1 MNFSKHLQL
10 MIGKTAR
17 FMPYKW
23 LPPWIHCIDTYNVI
37 SDLVDKRYYSLS
49 AICGMDYDTFK
60 KVAQLSALLHD
71 IGKNTPLFQDKI
83 SHSLMHF
90 RSKWEHYGINISH
103 YSDND
108 YMELPHAKASE
119 CILLS
124 NGFHPNFASV
134 IGAHHGMPASDIGKY
149 SIPKNMTKY
158 YGNSKNTDFWNSL
171 WKEWIE
177 YSLNEAGFKSVEDI
191 PVLNKRTQVLLC
203 GLLILADWIAS
214 DIHNFPLVDIDI
226 IPTEYDFSRVENAME
241 NLKLPGIWEPE
252 TDFIS
257 QGEFYNLFGFKPN
270 EIQKSIMKAVN
281 QSQNMG
287 ICILEAPMGTGK
299 TEASL
304 AVASSL
310 ACKHDKHGLF
320 FGLPT
325 QATANS
331 IFSRVLKWA
340 EHQSEDYYHSINL
353 IHKNSAFQPVF
364 ANIPKDMSQIS
375 VDDEDG
381 GGLLAPSFFNT
392 RKKACLS
399 DFVTGTVDQML
410 MLALKRKHVMLRHL
424 GFSQKVVIIDE
435 CHAYDAYM
443 NCYLDTALAWLGSYG
458 VPVIL
463 LSATLPVKRRNELI
477 CAYTGKKLDTT
488 EDWTKKHAYP
498 LLTWSDNNNVY
509 QDEIPYNSKKRT
521 VHILCKDE
529 EYVLKAI
536 EKVVEDGG
544 CAGIICNTVRKAQH
558 FCEIISRM
566 ENAHVILYHAQY
578 IIPDR
583 TEKENYITDKVGKN
597 STAEDRKGVIVIG
610 TQVLEQSLD
619 IDFDLLVTDICPM
632 DLLLQ
637 RIGRMHRHEKHD
649 ADRPESLKQAQCIVM
664 GTEEFEKASE
674 KIYHEWPLLQTKRLL
689 PEQIT
694 LPDDIERL
702 VNEAYS
708 EDISGLHLNEISLKA
723 FQKYHSEIEDLKS
736 KAYFSYCMD
745 EPDYPESISEN
756 SKTNNTYDPE
766 LDDNFGSDLEEDNT
780 LHGWISK
787 ELSGIEE
794 TEAEASVRNGN
805 YSVEVL
811 IMILYN
817 NSIGFLPW
825 QDKGK
830 YIISDCPNDEDLCQ
844 KIVQQRV
851 RLPYIFNVEGNIDE
865 VITELE
871 RQNKSLLSSWQN
883 SGWLKGE
890 LVLLLNEN
898 FTAELVG
905 RKLSYS
911 KDNGLSY
918 EEKEEE

>member
-17 FMPYKW
+17 FMPDKW
-23 LPPWIHCIDTYNVI
+23 LPPWIHCMDTYNVI

-90 RSKWEHYGINISH
+90 RSKWEHYGIKISR

-108 YMELPHAKASE
+108 YTELHHAKASE

-191 PVLNKRTQVLLC
+191 PVLNRRTQVLLC

-214 DIHNFPLVDIDI
+214 DIRNFPLVDIDI

-509 QDEIPYNSKKRT
+509 QNEIPYNSKKRT
-521 VHILCKDE
+521 VNILCKDE

-544 CAGIICNTVRKAQH
+544 CAGIICNTIRKAQH

-566 ENAHVILYHAQY
+566 ENSHVILYHAQY

-708 EDISGLHLNEISLKA
+708 EDISGLHPDNIYLNAFENYHNKCIKDLRSQAKA
-723 FQKYHSEIEDLKS
+723 F
-736 KAYFSYCMD
+736 CMGKPID
-745 EPDYPESISEN
+745 SRRN
-756 SKTNNTYDPE
+756 
-766 LDDNFGSDLEEDNT
+766 NT
-780 LHGWISK
+780 LHGWINK
-787 ELSGIEE
+787 DLSVMEE
-794 TEAEASVRNGN
+794 TKAEATVRNGD

-811 IMILYN
+811 IMVLYDD

-830 YIISDCPNDEDLCQ
+830 YIISDCPNDEALCQ

-851 RLPYIFNVEGNIDE
+851 RLPYFFNQEHNIDK

-871 RQNKSLLSSWQN
+871 HQNMSILSSWQN

-898 FTAELVG
+898 FTAELIG

-918 EEKEEE
+918 EEKKEE

>member
-10 MIGKTAR
+10 MIGKTTR
-17 FMPYKW
+17 FMPDKW
-23 LPPWIHCIDTYNVI
+23 LPPWIHCIDTYNII

-71 IGKNTPLFQDKI
+71 IGKNTPIFQDKI
-83 SHSLMHF
+83 SHSLIHF
-90 RSKWEHYGINISH
+90 RSKWEHYGIKISR

-108 YMELPHAKASE
+108 YIELPHAKASE

-134 IGAHHGMPASDIGKY
+134 IGAHHGMPALDIGKY

-158 YGNSKNTDFWNSL
+158 YGNSKNTDFWDSL

-214 DIHNFPLVDIDI
+214 DICNFPLVDIDI
-226 IPTEYDFSRVENAME
+226 IPTEYDFSRVKNAME
-241 NLKLPGIWEPE
+241 NLNLPGIWEPE

-310 ACKHDKHGLF
+310 AYKHDKHGLF

-443 NCYLDTALAWLGSYG
+443 NCYLDTALAWLGSYE

-488 EDWTKKHAYP
+488 ENWTKEHAYP

-509 QDEIPYNSKKRT
+509 QDEIPYNSKKRI
-521 VHILCKDE
+521 VNILCKDE

-583 TEKENYITDKVGKN
+583 TEKENYIADKVGKN

-708 EDISGLHLNEISLKA
+708 EDISGLHLGNIYLNSFENYHNKCIKDLRSQAKA
-723 FQKYHSEIEDLKS
+723 F
-736 KAYFSYCMD
+736 CMGKPID
-745 EPDYPESISEN
+745 SRRN
-756 SKTNNTYDPE
+756 
-766 LDDNFGSDLEEDNT
+766 NT
-780 LHGWISK
+780 LHGWINK
-787 ELSGIEE
+787 DLSVMEE
-794 TEAEASVRNGN
+794 TKAEATVRNGD

-811 IMILYN
+811 IMVLYDD

-830 YIISDCPNDEDLCQ
+830 YIISDCPNDEALCQ

-851 RLPYIFNVEGNIDE
+851 RLPYFFNQEHNIDK

-871 RQNKSLLSSWQN
+871 HQNMSLLSSWQN

-898 FTAELVG
+898 FTAEVIG

-918 EEKEEE
+918 EEKKEE

>member
-1 MNFSKHLQL
+1 MNFSKSLQL

-17 FMPYKW
+17 FMPDKW
-23 LPPWIHCIDTYNVI
+23 LPPWIHCMDTYNVI

-90 RSKWEHYGINISH
+90 RSRWEHYGIKISR

-108 YMELPHAKASE
+108 YTELPHAKASE

-134 IGAHHGMPASDIGKY
+134 IGAHHGMPALDIGKY

-177 YSLNEAGFKSVEDI
+177 YSLNETGFKSVEDI

-214 DIHNFPLVDIDI
+214 DIRNFPLVDIDI

-241 NLKLPGIWEPE
+241 NLKLPGIWKPE

-310 ACKHDKHGLF
+310 AYKHDKHGLF

>member
-17 FMPYKW
+17 FMPDKW
-23 LPPWIHCIDTYNVI
+23 LPPWIHCMDTYNVI

-90 RSKWEHYGINISH
+90 RSKWEHYGIKISR

-108 YMELPHAKASE
+108 YTELHHAKASE

-149 SIPKNMTKY
+149 SISKNMTKY

-171 WKEWIE
+171 WKEWIK

-214 DIHNFPLVDIDI
+214 DIRNFPLVDIDI

-708 EDISGLHLNEISLKA
+708 EDISSLHLGNIYLNAFENYHNKCIKDLRSQAKA
-723 FQKYHSEIEDLKS
+723 F
-736 KAYFSYCMD
+736 CMGKPID
-745 EPDYPESISEN
+745 SRRN
-756 SKTNNTYDPE
+756 
-766 LDDNFGSDLEEDNT
+766 NT
-780 LHGWISK
+780 LHGWINK
-787 ELSGIEE
+787 DLSVMEE
-794 TEAEASVRNGN
+794 TKAEATVRNGN

-817 NSIGFLPW
+817 DNSIGFLPW

-851 RLPYIFNVEGNIDE
+851 RLPYIFNAEGNIDE

-898 FTAELVG
+898 FTAELIG
-905 RKLSYS
+905 HKLSYS

-918 EEKEEE
+918 EEKKEE

>member
-17 FMPYKW
+17 FMPDKW
-23 LPPWIHCIDTYNVI
+23 LPPWIHCMDTYNVI
-37 SDLVDKRYYSLS
+37 SDLVDKRYYSL
-49 AICGMDYDTFK
+49 AVLCGMDYDTFK

-83 SHSLMHF
+83 SHSLMQF
-90 RSKWEHYGINISH
+90 RSRWEHYGIKISR

-108 YMELPHAKASE
+108 YTELPHAKASE

-214 DIHNFPLVDIDI
+214 DICNFPLVDIDI

-488 EDWTKKHAYP
+488 ENWTKEHAYP

-509 QDEIPYNSKKRT
+509 QDEILYNSKKRT
-521 VHILCKDE
+521 VNILCKDE

-544 CAGIICNTVRKAQH
+544 CAGIICNTVWKAQH

-583 TEKENYITDKVGKN
+583 TEKENYIADKVGKN

-664 GTEEFEKASE
+664 GTEEFEKDSE

-708 EDISGLHLNEISLKA
+708 EDISGLHPDNIYLYAFENYHNKYIKDLRSQAKA
-723 FQKYHSEIEDLKS
+723 F
-736 KAYFSYCMD
+736 CMGKPID
-745 EPDYPESISEN
+745 SRRN
-756 SKTNNTYDPE
+756 
-766 LDDNFGSDLEEDNT
+766 NT
-780 LHGWISK
+780 LHGWINK
-787 ELSGIEE
+787 DLSVMEE
-794 TEAEASVRNGN
+794 TKAEATVRNGD
-805 YSVEVL
+805 YSIEVL
-811 IMILYN
+811 IMVLYN
-817 NSIGFLPW
+817 DNSIGFLPW

-830 YIISDCPNDEDLCQ
+830 YIISDCPNNEALCQ

-851 RLPYIFNVEGNIDE
+851 RLPYFFNQEHNIDK

-871 RQNKSLLSSWQN
+871 HQNMLILSSWQN

-898 FTAELVG
+898 FTVELIG

-918 EEKEEE
+918 EEKKEE

>member
-17 FMPYKW
+17 FMPDKW
-23 LPPWIHCIDTYNVI
+23 LPPWIHCMDTYNVI
-37 SDLVDKRYYSLS
+37 SDLVDKRYYSLA
-49 AICGMDYDTFK
+49 AICGMDYDTFR

-90 RSKWEHYGINISH
+90 RSKWEHYGIKISR

-108 YMELPHAKASE
+108 YTELPHAKASE

-124 NGFHPNFASV
+124 NDFHPNFASV

-509 QDEIPYNSKKRT
+509 QDEIPYNNKKRT
-521 VHILCKDE
+521 VNILCKDE
-529 EYVLKAI
+529 KYVLKVI

-583 TEKENYITDKVGKN
+583 TEKENYIADKVGKN

-632 DLLLQ
+632 DLLFQ
-637 RIGRMHRHEKHD
+637 RIGRMHRHKKHD

-708 EDISGLHLNEISLKA
+708 EDISGLHLGNIYLNAFENYHNKCIKDLRSQAKA
-723 FQKYHSEIEDLKS
+723 F
-736 KAYFSYCMD
+736 CMGKPID
-745 EPDYPESISEN
+745 SRRN
-756 SKTNNTYDPE
+756 
-766 LDDNFGSDLEEDNT
+766 NT
-780 LHGWISK
+780 LHGWINK
-787 ELSGIEE
+787 DLSVMEE
-794 TEAEASVRNGN
+794 TKAEATVRNGD

-811 IMILYN
+811 IMVLYN
-817 NSIGFLPW
+817 DNSIGFLPW

-830 YIISDCPNDEDLCQ
+830 YIISDCPNNEALCQ

-851 RLPYIFNVEGNIDE
+851 RLPYFFNQEHNIDK

-871 RQNKSLLSSWQN
+871 RQNMSILSSWQN

-898 FTAELVG
+898 FTAELIG
-905 RKLSYS
+905 HKLSYS

-918 EEKEEE
+918 EEKKEK

>member
-17 FMPYKW
+17 FMPDKW
-23 LPPWIHCIDTYNVI
+23 LPPWIHCMDTYNVI
-37 SDLVDKRYYSLS
+37 SDLVDKRYYSL
-49 AICGMDYDTFK
+49 AVLCGMDYDTFK

-71 IGKNTPLFQDKI
+71 IGKNTPIFQDKI
-83 SHSLMHF
+83 SHSLMQF
-90 RSKWEHYGINISH
+90 RSKWEHYGIKISR

-108 YMELPHAKASE
+108 YTELPHAKASE

-134 IGAHHGMPASDIGKY
+134 IGAHHGMPALDIGKY

-158 YGNSKNTDFWNSL
+158 YGNSKNTDFWDSL

-177 YSLNEAGFKSVEDI
+177 YSLNETGFKSVEDI

-521 VHILCKDE
+521 VNILCKDE

-583 TEKENYITDKVGKN
+583 TEKENYIADKVGKN

-708 EDISGLHLNEISLKA
+708 EDISGLHLGNIYLNAFENYHNKCIKDLRSQAKA
-723 FQKYHSEIEDLKS
+723 F
-736 KAYFSYCMD
+736 CMGKPID
-745 EPDYPESISEN
+745 SRRN
-756 SKTNNTYDPE
+756 
-766 LDDNFGSDLEEDNT
+766 NT
-780 LHGWISK
+780 LHGWINK
-787 ELSGIEE
+787 DLSVMEE
-794 TEAEASVRNGN
+794 TKAEATVRNGD
-805 YSVEVL
+805 YSIEIL
-811 IMILYN
+811 IMVLYDD

-851 RLPYIFNVEGNIDE
+851 RLPYIFNMEGNIDK

-871 RQNKSLLSSWQN
+871 RHNMSILSSWQN

-898 FTAELVG
+898 FTAKLIG

-918 EEKEEE
+918 EEKKEE